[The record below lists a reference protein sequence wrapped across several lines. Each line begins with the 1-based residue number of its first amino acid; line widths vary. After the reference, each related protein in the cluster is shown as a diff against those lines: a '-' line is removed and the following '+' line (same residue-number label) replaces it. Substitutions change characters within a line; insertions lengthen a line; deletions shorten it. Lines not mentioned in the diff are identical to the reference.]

1 MKARTEH
8 VLRVAI
14 FAVVGLCLPAG
25 ALAAEGMTVID
36 SRHGVAETQQ
46 RLVEAIE
53 NKGMGVM
60 AQVDHRANASSVG
73 LDMRPT
79 RLVIF
84 GNPKG
89 GTQLMKCAPSVAI
102 DLPMKM
108 LIWDDGGTV
117 RIGYNQAEYL
127 VERHGIGDCA
137 AAVQVKMKQALDDLA
152 RTAAGK

>member
-1 MKARTEH
+1 MKGFTQR
-8 VLRVAI
+8 LGR
-14 FAVVGLCLPAG
+14 GLI
-25 ALAAEGMTVID
+25 ALALLLSGASLAADGMTVID
-36 SRHGVAETQQ
+36 SQYGVAETEQ

-53 NKGMGVM
+53 AKGMGVM
-60 AQVDHRANASSVG
+60 AQIDHRANASSVG

-89 GTQLMKCAPSVAI
+89 GTQLMQCAPTVAI

-108 LIWDDGGTV
+108 LIWQEGETV

-127 VERHGIGDCA
+127 VARHGIGDCA
-137 AAVQVKMKQALDDLA
+137 APVQTKMKQVLA
-152 RTAAGK
+152 GLAQTAAGD

>member
-1 MKARTEH
+1 MKVRLERM
-8 VLRVAI
+8 LR
-14 FAVVGLCLPAG
+14 FAVLGVAALWLPAG
-25 ALAAEGMTVID
+25 VLAADGMVIIE
-36 SRHGVAETQQ
+36 SQHGVVETEQ

-53 NKGMGVM
+53 AKGMGVM

-89 GTQLMKCAPSVAI
+89 GTQLMKCAPTVAI

-108 LIWDDGGTV
+108 LIWQDGETV
-117 RIGYNQAEYL
+117 KVAYNQVEYL

-137 AAVQVKMKQALDDLA
+137 APVQVKMKKALDGLA
-152 RTAAGK
+152 HSAAGE